1 LFKASVR
8 GLFFDG
14 GGVKH
19 IFIIGSKG
27 LPAHHG
33 GFETFVENLTAKK
46 KNENIQYHISCLNSA
61 EKTFKHNGA
70 NCFGINVPNWLGSA
84 KAVIYDILALRKSIR
99 FIKQNNFQNSVI
111 YILASRI
118 GLFISLHKKQL
129 KSLGIK
135 LLINPD
141 GLEFKRKKYNW
152 LIRRYW
158 KISERYSVKNADLVV
173 CDSREIQKY
182 IENEYEKFKPK
193 TKFIAYGADLAKS
206 QISDDDLE
214 LQNWYSKNNIRPYE
228 FYLVVGRNIPEN
240 NFDTIISEFN
250 KSNSQK
256 KLVIISNIKHQFKGK
271 TIFAGALYNQE
282 LLRKIREQA
291 FGYIH
296 GHSVGGT
303 NPSLLEAM
311 ASTKLN
317 LLFDIC
323 FNREVGKNAV
333 LYWSKE
339 KGSLAKLIDEA
350 DKMQEQEI
358 EDLGNLAK
366 SRIEKEYSWEMVV
379 GEYEELYGQ

>member
-1 LFKASVR
+1 VN
-8 GLFFDG
+8 
-14 GGVKH
+14 H

-61 EKTFKHNGA
+61 EKAFKHNEA
-70 NCFGINVPNWLGSA
+70 ECFGINVTNWLGSA
-84 KAVIYDILALRKSIR
+84 KAVIYDILALRKSIG
-99 FIKQNNFQNSVI
+99 FIKQNNFQNPVI
-111 YILASRI
+111 YVLASRI
-118 GLFISLHKKQL
+118 GLFISLHKRQL
-129 KSLGIK
+129 GSLGIK

-158 KISERYSVKNADLVV
+158 KISEKYSVENADLVV

-182 IENEYEKFKPK
+182 IENEYAKFEPK
-193 TKFIAYGADLAKS
+193 TKFISYGADLAKS

-214 LQNWYSKNNIRPYE
+214 LQNWYSKNNIKPSE

-240 NFDTIISEFN
+240 NFGIIISEFN

-256 KLVIISNIKHQFKGK
+256 KLVIISNTKRQFKGK
-271 TIFAGALYNQE
+271 VIFAGALYKQE
-282 LLRKIREQA
+282 LLKKIREQA

-317 LLFDIC
+317 LLLDVC
-323 FNREVGKNAV
+323 FNREVGENAV
-333 LYWSKE
+333 LYWAKE
-339 KGSLAKLIDEA
+339 KGSLAKLIDEV
-350 DKMQEQEI
+350 DGMQIQEI
-358 EDLGNLAK
+358 EKLGNLAK
-366 SRIEKEYSWEMVV
+366 GRIGDWYSWEKIV
-379 GEYEELYGQ
+379 GEYEEMWCE